1 MCGMTH
7 PDYDQ
12 ASIPIHVKIKRKL
25 AGYGYHHFM
34 GYNPESALYFD
45 LEKAEGDENR
55 IRKIHAE

>member
-12 ASIPIHVKIKRKL
+12 ASIQIHVKIKRKL